1 MGNKREK
8 DKNTGRSIQMVKYQN
23 NRSSMDD
30 GWLENKIRENGG
42 EKLIK
47 EIMQENFPELKRM
60 YF

>member
-30 GWLENKIRENGG
+30 GWLENKIGENGG